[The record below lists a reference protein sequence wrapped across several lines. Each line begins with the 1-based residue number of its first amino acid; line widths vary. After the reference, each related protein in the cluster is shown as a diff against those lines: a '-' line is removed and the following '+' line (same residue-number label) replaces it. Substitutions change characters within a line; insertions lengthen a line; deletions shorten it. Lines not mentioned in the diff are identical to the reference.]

1 MIKQTEKRGAATV
14 AEFEE
19 LRRTNLHFEK
29 LLERQGAELAEARIE
44 TDKLARSISHDLRS
58 PLHIIAGFAEMMA
71 KHSGDSLDDKG
82 RHCLERITTA
92 TTQIGQLLDS
102 ILALSEM
109 GRSKMN
115 RVPLDF
121 EGLARKVVRNLEAEK
136 GDRRVIWIIGNLAT
150 VTGDP
155 ELLQKVLTS
164 LASNALK
171 FTRSREVARIQIGI
185 EGEGEGLRYFVR
197 DNGTSFDIKHRE
209 TMFGALLGEHPP
221 ADSKGGAIRLAL
233 IKRII
238 KRHGG
243 RMWIEATADGGA
255 TFFFSLPDADESFSS
270 RESL

>member
-58 PLHIIAGFAEMMA
+58 PLHIIAGFAEIMV
-71 KHSGDSLDDKG
+71 KNSGDKLDDKG
-82 RHCLERITTA
+82 RHCLARITTA
-92 TTQIGQLLDS
+92 TTEIGQMLDG
-102 ILALSEM
+102 ILALSEVA
-109 GRSKMN
+109 RLKMN
-115 RVPLDF
+115 RVPLDL
-121 EGLARKVVRNLEAEK
+121 ESLARKAVRNLEAEK
-136 GDRRVIWIIGNLAT
+136 GDRRVIWIIGNLGT

-155 ELLQKVLTS
+155 DLLQRVLTN

-171 FTRSREVARIQIGI
+171 FTRSREVARIQIGT
-185 EGEGEGLRYFVR
+185 EGEGDGLKYFVR
-197 DNGTSFDIKHRE
+197 DNGASFDIKHRE
-209 TMFGALLGEHPP
+209 TMFGALLGEHPST
-221 ADSKGGAIRLAL
+221 DSKGGAIRLAL

-243 RMWIEATADGGA
+243 RLWIEATGDGGA
-255 TFFFSLPDADESFSS
+255 TFFFSLPGAEESPSS
-270 RESL
+270 AGPL